1 MFDRPAARFDGRA
14 ARGYRRLVCKRFSP
28 LCKVGRD
35 GAVCLDPDI
44 SVEWKHVKSFCR
56 KFMTRPSVDSKPE
69 PRRVLTGAV
78 LRASALLEI
87 TQSSLAQILGLS
99 PSTVSRMANGTY
111 TLDDQKKEWELGA
124 LFVRLFR
131 SLDAVIGSNDA
142 AARSWLNGENHGLV
156 GRPIDLIQSTEG
168 LVRVVQYLD
177 CARGR
182 I

>member
-1 MFDRPAARFDGRA
+1 MPQASIESEA
-14 ARGYRRLVCKRFSP
+14 
-28 LCKVGRD
+28 
-35 GAVCLDPDI
+35 
-44 SVEWKHVKSFCR
+44 
-56 KFMTRPSVDSKPE
+56 E

-87 TQSSLAQILGLS
+87 TQSSLAHILGLS

-111 TLDDQKKEWELGA
+111 LLDAEKKEWELGA

-131 SLDAVIGSNDA
+131 SLDALIGANDA
-142 AARSWLNGENHGLV
+142 AARDWLGGQNRGLA
-156 GRPIDLIQSTEG
+156 GRPIDLIRSTEG

-177 CARGR
+177 SARGR

>member
-1 MFDRPAARFDGRA
+1 MPRA
-14 ARGYRRLVCKRFSP
+14 LSTP
-28 LCKVGRD
+28 
-35 GAVCLDPDI
+35 
-44 SVEWKHVKSFCR
+44 
-56 KFMTRPSVDSKPE
+56 KPE
-69 PRRVLTGAV
+69 PRLVLTGAV

-99 PSTVSRMANGTY
+99 TSTVSRMANGTY

-131 SLDAVIGSNDA
+131 SLDALIGSNDA
-142 AARSWLNGENHGLV
+142 TARSWLNGQNQGLV
-156 GRPIDLIQSTEG
+156 GRPIDLIRSTEG

-177 CARGR
+177 SARGR

>member
-1 MFDRPAARFDGRA
+1 MPRTSIDN
-14 ARGYRRLVCKRFSP
+14 
-28 LCKVGRD
+28 
-35 GAVCLDPDI
+35 
-44 SVEWKHVKSFCR
+44 
-56 KFMTRPSVDSKPE
+56 KPE

-111 TLDDQKKEWELGA
+111 TLDTHKKEWELGA

-131 SLDAVIGSNDA
+131 SLDALIGSNDS
-142 AARSWLNGENHGLV
+142 AARGWLHGQNRGLI
-156 GRPIDLIQSTEG
+156 GRPIDLIRSTEG

-177 CARGR
+177 AARGR

>member
-1 MFDRPAARFDGRA
+1 MP
-14 ARGYRRLVCKRFSP
+14 
-28 LCKVGRD
+28 
-35 GAVCLDPDI
+35 
-44 SVEWKHVKSFCR
+44 
-56 KFMTRPSVDSKPE
+56 RPSASKNPE

-78 LRASALLEI
+78 LRASGLLEI
-87 TQSSLAQILGLS
+87 TQANLAQILGLS

-111 TLDDQKKEWELGA
+111 TLDTQKKEWELGA

-142 AARSWLNGENHGLV
+142 AARSWLNGANQALL
-156 GRPIDLIQSTEG
+156 GRPIELIRSTEG

-177 CARGR
+177 AARGR

>member
-1 MFDRPAARFDGRA
+1 MARVLA
-14 ARGYRRLVCKRFSP
+14 K
-28 LCKVGRD
+28 
-35 GAVCLDPDI
+35 
-44 SVEWKHVKSFCR
+44 
-56 KFMTRPSVDSKPE
+56 SKPE

-78 LRASALLEI
+78 LRASALLQI
-87 TQSSLAQILGLS
+87 TQSCLAQILGLS

-131 SLDAVIGSNDA
+131 SLDAVIGSNDS
-142 AARSWLNGENHGLV
+142 AARGWLQAKNSALV
-156 GRPIDLIQSTEG
+156 GRPIELIRSTEG

-177 CARGR
+177 AARGR

>member
-1 MFDRPAARFDGRA
+1 MPRA
-14 ARGYRRLVCKRFSP
+14 APKP
-28 LCKVGRD
+28 
-35 GAVCLDPDI
+35 
-44 SVEWKHVKSFCR
+44 
-56 KFMTRPSVDSKPE
+56 KPE

-78 LRASALLEI
+78 LRASVLLDI
-87 TQSSLAQILGLS
+87 TQAGLAHILGLS

-111 TLDDQKKEWELGA
+111 TLDTEKKEWELGA

-131 SLDAVIGSNDA
+131 SLDALIGSNDS
-142 AARSWLNGENHGLV
+142 AARGWLNGQNQGLA
-156 GRPIDLIQSTEG
+156 GRPIDLIRSTEG

>member
-1 MFDRPAARFDGRA
+1 VPRI
-14 ARGYRRLVCKRFSP
+14 SP
-28 LCKVGRD
+28 K
-35 GAVCLDPDI
+35 
-44 SVEWKHVKSFCR
+44 
-56 KFMTRPSVDSKPE
+56 TKPE

-87 TQSSLAQILGLS
+87 TQSGLAQILGLS

-111 TLDDQKKEWELGA
+111 TLDMQKKEWELGA

-131 SLDAVIGSNDA
+131 SLDALIGSNDSS
-142 AARSWLNGENHGLV
+142 ARGWLNGRNDALA
-156 GRPIDLIQSTEG
+156 GRPIELIRSTEG

-177 CARGR
+177 SARGR